1 MNAPGQPPE
10 PMPSQEMLAL
20 VADAFALVQ
29 SLSTQLDPW
38 LDHAGLFENPAE
50 RSATPWDS
58 ELLNR
63 LWWEILGAKARI
75 NDLVGHIDAIKN
87 QPPRRFLTETHWAL
101 KALWLRYS
109 LLANTATELTSG
121 VQLGDPDYV
130 WPVTTMLSRQTRHA
144 LEALDFM
151 ICAWVMTGPPDA
163 AEHVPPDL
171 AELLALDELPRLQS
185 EPDRW
190 HVWMISSAPDPQL
203 VRAGKISPTLFTDGP
218 GLQLER
224 RLQAGNDDALQ
235 EPFLHAQRR
244 SLDAL
249 VAPGAD
255 GVDLLSALGS
265 VVALHPIDLSSTA
278 TSAMQSRAGVFYPVL
293 SVDLSVVTDDLQWYL
308 LDHAQRT
315 LVLRELRFG
324 LGWSQVHH
332 AFSGDPGHALG
343 DHLANTWY
351 REDLDRQT
359 DPFEFTELLLED
371 DNLPSLRERLRAIAA
386 ERDRE
391 FAALLA

>member
-1 MNAPGQPPE
+1 MHAPGQPSE
-10 PMPSQEMLAL
+10 PMPSPAVLAL
-20 VADAFALVQ
+20 VSETWTLVE
-29 SLSTQLDPW
+29 SLSSQLDPR
-38 LDHAGLFENPAE
+38 LERAGLFERPSE
-50 RSATPWDS
+50 RAAIPTDPKAMHFY
-58 ELLNR
+58 
-63 LWWEILGAKARI
+63 WWEIEQAKAQVA
-75 NDLVGHIDAIKN
+75 DLRDRVDALEN
-87 QPPRRFLTETHWAL
+87 QPPRRFLAETQWAL
-101 KALWLRYS
+101 TALKLRYG
-109 LLANTATELTSG
+109 LLSNTAMELAGG

-130 WPVTTMLSRQTRHA
+130 WPVTTILSRQARHA

-151 ICAWVMTGPPDA
+151 ICAWVMTGPLDA

-171 AELLALDELPRLQS
+171 ADLLGLGELPRLQS

-203 VRAGKISPTLFTDGP
+203 VRAGKASPTLFTEGP
-218 GLQLER
+218 GLQIER

-265 VVALHPIDLSSTA
+265 VVAWHPIDLSGTA

-293 SVDLSVVTDDLQWYL
+293 SVDLSVVTDGLQWYL

-324 LGWSQVHH
+324 LGWSQVHY

-351 REDLDRQT
+351 REDRDRQT
-359 DPFEFTELLLED
+359 DPFEFTELLLEN
-371 DNLPSLRERLRAIAA
+371 DNLPSLRERLRAVAA